1 MREFSTWNSHN
12 CTNQK
17 KGGKI
22 KNEITQRVKNA
33 EFQIGNFKM
42 PQNAVISNAK
52 NPGKFK
58 QKFLFKWQKLQKFL
72 ILKTS
77 KSAGTMKFPK

>member
-52 NPGKFK
+52 NPKNTGKFK
-58 QKFLFKWQKLQKFL
+58 PKFLCRKF
-72 ILKTS
+72 
-77 KSAGTMKFPK
+77 